1 MENIVFIPIDNRPVC
16 YSLAEQIADI
26 NENVKLLLPPR
37 TMLGDL
43 KKTADI
49 NGLLKWIETQK
60 QVDKIVLSLDTI
72 AHGGLISS
80 RRSKDTFEEIENRIN
95 LLKSILKK
103 KNVQVFAFSS
113 IMRISNNNVNEEE
126 KEYWNLYGKKIFK
139 YSYEFHKNGSTDSN
153 IPEDILKD
161 YLKTRNR
168 NFEINKLYL
177 EWAKQGFFNT
187 LVFSKDDCAQYG
199 LNVKEAQE
207 LQELIDKN
215 SLNALIKT
223 GADEIPLS
231 LLSRAVIGGKEIK
244 IAPVFTEP
252 DYIDKI
258 SKYED
263 VSVYDSVK
271 GQIELAGAKI
281 APENTADIVLLIN
294 NFKEEQGELVMG
306 VDVEGFKGQICFP
319 EKPFII
325 ADIRNANGAD
335 NELVKELLEFDLTC
349 ENFLGYGAWNTTG
362 NTLGSVICCALFKYL
377 SLKFNKKAFQ
387 KVQMIRFLDDWA
399 YQANVRKEM
408 KNESVGIDEKI
419 LKDKMKNFENLIKE
433 KFSCNFTEISYKFPW
448 NRLFEIEVLINVNKT
463 M

>member
-1 MENIVFIPIDNRPVC
+1 MENIAFIPIDNRPVC
-16 YSLAEQIADI
+16 YSLPEQIADI

-72 AHGGLISS
+72 AHGGLIPS

-95 LLKSILKK
+95 LLKSILKR

-126 KEYWNLYGKKIFK
+126 KEYWNLYGEKIFK
-139 YSYEFHKNGSTDSN
+139 YSYEFHKNSSTDSN

-215 SLNALIKT
+215 GLNA
-223 GADEIPLS
+223 
-231 LLSRAVIGGKEIK
+231 
-244 IAPVFTEP
+244 
-252 DYIDKI
+252 
-258 SKYED
+258 
-263 VSVYDSVK
+263 
-271 GQIELAGAKI
+271 
-281 APENTADIVLLIN
+281 
-294 NFKEEQGELVMG
+294 
-306 VDVEGFKGQICFP
+306 
-319 EKPFII
+319 
-325 ADIRNANGAD
+325 
-335 NELVKELLEFDLTC
+335 
-349 ENFLGYGAWNTTG
+349 
-362 NTLGSVICCALFKYL
+362 
-377 SLKFNKKAFQ
+377 
-387 KVQMIRFLDDWA
+387 
-399 YQANVRKEM
+399 
-408 KNESVGIDEKI
+408 
-419 LKDKMKNFENLIKE
+419 
-433 KFSCNFTEISYKFPW
+433 
-448 NRLFEIEVLINVNKT
+448 
-463 M
+463 